1 MSNALKLGRR
11 GFGGMVAGLAAA
23 TVLRAPQA
31 LAAAPDGAGAIQDM
45 AAALQ
50 AARALSFTTDASF
63 GASVTKDKLKT
74 LGNRSSVVF
83 QRPDSL
89 FIVFGGDGGPDVQ
102 MLIAGGEATLYR
114 LSLGAKTVLKLV
126 PENGAA
132 FAVPGL
138 FIPALG
144 LLSDNVDTDFFGGVT
159 SVTPIAQGAPDQPEQ
174 TTLAAVMGAGF
185 TGEVWVAR
193 SNGLPSRVSGTWF
206 GAKGDVAASAVLNL
220 SGWSSEAPVEG
231 AFAVKGLPEAKSV
244 EIDALGL

>member
-1 MSNALKLGRR
+1 MGIDWKLGRR
-11 GFGGMVAGLAAA
+11 GFGGVVAGLAAA
-23 TVLRAPQA
+23 TVLRAPRA
-31 LAAAPDGAGAIQDM
+31 VAAAPDGAGAIQDM
-45 AAALQ
+45 VAALQ
-50 AARALSFTTDASF
+50 GAKALSVTTDATF

-89 FIVFGGDGGPDVQ
+89 FIVFGEGGQPDVQ
-102 MLIAGGEATLYR
+102 MLITGGEATLYR
-114 LSLGAKTVLKLV
+114 LSLAAKTVIKLA

-138 FIPALG
+138 FIPVLG
-144 LLSDNVDTDFFGGVT
+144 LLSENIDKDFFGGVT

-174 TTLAAVMGAGF
+174 TTLAAVMGSGF
-185 TGEVWVAR
+185 TGEVWVAK
-193 SNGLPSRVSGTWF
+193 SNGLPTRVSGTWF

-231 AFAVKGLPEAKSV
+231 AFAVKGLPDAKTV
-244 EIDALGL
+244 ELDALGL